1 MVTATSAVLAL
12 PFRADLRRPERDNAI
27 DVYVSDEQEEVRADG
42 VWQRLFTTRPPVL
55 SAADKKAWIQQLQGV
70 SLGSD
75 AFFPFGDN
83 IERAHRSGVA
93 YIAQTGGSA
102 RDDHVIAACDRY
114 GIAMAMT
121 GIRLFHH

>member
-1 MVTATSAVLAL
+1 M
-12 PFRADLRRPERDNAI
+12 I
-27 DVYVSDEQEEVRADG
+27 DVYVSDEHKEVRADG
-42 VWQRLFTTRPPVL
+42 CGNGCLRRGRPFCRQRIKSLDTT
-55 SAADKKAWIQQLQGV
+55 ITGV

-93 YIAQTGGSA
+93 YIAQTGGSV